1 MPGFESIVGHEKIKE
16 HLMNAIKLNKISH
29 AYILNGEE
37 GIGKKTIASVF
48 AKAVQCEEGGVE
60 PCGKCHSCIQAES
73 GNQPD
78 IIWVSHEKP
87 ASIGVEDVRLQVNS
101 DILIKPY
108 SSRYKVYIID
118 EAQKMTVQAQ
128 NALLKTIEEPPSYGI
143 IMLLTTNADSLL
155 PTILSRCVT
164 LNLKPLSNKEIE
176 DYLMT
181 KEKIPD
187 YRARFAA
194 SFAQGRLGR
203 AIDIA
208 TSENFNELKDNVLH
222 LLKYIDEMELTEII
236 EAIKQAFVHKMNI
249 EDYIDFMMM
258 WYRDVLIYKSTN
270 DANLVIFKDELKYI
284 RKDATDRSYEGLNRI
299 LKAMDVAKTRLAAN
313 VNFDLTMELML
324 LTIKEKDN
332 G

>member
-299 LKAMDVAKTRLAAN
+299 LRAMDVAKTRLAAN

>member
-1 MPGFESIVGHEKIKE
+1 MPGFDDIVGHDRIKE
-16 HLMNAIKLNKISH
+16 HLKNAIQLDKISH
-29 AYILNGEE
+29 AYIFNGPQ
-37 GIGKKTIASVF
+37 GIGKKTIATVF
-48 AKAVQCEEGGVE
+48 AQAVQCEEGGTT
-60 PCGKCHSCIQAES
+60 PCGRCHSCLQAVS

-78 IIWVSHEKP
+78 IIWVTHEKP

-118 EAQKMTVQAQ
+118 EAEKMTVQAQ
-128 NALLKTIEEPPSYGI
+128 NALLKTIEEPPAYGI
-143 IMLLTTNADSLL
+143 IILLTTNADSFL

-164 LNLKPLSNKEIE
+164 LNLKPLTNKEVE
-176 DYLMT
+176 NYLMT

-187 YRARFAA
+187 YHARFAA
-194 SFAQGRLGR
+194 AFAQGRLGR
-203 AIDIA
+203 AISIA
-208 TSENFNELKDNVLH
+208 TSENFNELKDSVLH
-222 LLKYIDEMELTEII
+222 LLKYINEMELTEVI
-236 EAIKQAFVHKMNI
+236 EAVKDAAAHKLDI

-284 RKDATDRSYEGLNRI
+284 RKDATDRSYDGLNRI
-299 LKAMDVAKTRLAAN
+299 LKAMDVAKIRLAAN
-313 VNFDLTMELML
+313 VNFELTMELMM

>member
-1 MPGFESIVGHEKIKE
+1 MPGFDAIVGHEKIKE
-16 HLMNAIKLNKISH
+16 HLMNAIKLNKVSH
-29 AYILNGEE
+29 AYIINGEE
-37 GIGKKTIASVF
+37 GIGKKTIARVF
-48 AKAVQCEEGGVE
+48 AQALQCEEGGVE

-108 SSRYKVYIID
+108 SSRHKVYIID

-143 IMLLTTNADSLL
+143 IILLTTNADSLL

-164 LNLKPLSNKEIE
+164 LNLKPLSNQEIE
-176 DYLMT
+176 SYLMT
-181 KEKIPD
+181 KEHVPD
-187 YRARFAA
+187 YHARFAA

-222 LLKYIDEMELTEII
+222 LLKYINEMEITEII
-236 EAIKQAFVHKMNI
+236 EAIKQAAEHKIDI

-284 RKDATDRSYEGLNRI
+284 RKDATDRSYDGLNRI

>member
-1 MPGFESIVGHEKIKE
+1 MPGFEKIVGHQKIKE
-16 HLMNAIKLNKISH
+16 HLVSAIKLNKISH
-29 AYILNGEE
+29 AYIINGEE

-48 AKAVQCEEGGVE
+48 AQAIQCEEGGE
-60 PCGKCHSCIQAES
+60 NPCGKCRSCIQAES

-78 IIWVSHEKP
+78 IIWVGHEKP

-108 SSRYKVYIID
+108 SSKYKIYIID

-128 NALLKTIEEPPSYGI
+128 NAVLKTIEEPPAYGI
-143 IMLLTTNADSLL
+143 IILLTTNVDSLL

-176 DYLMT
+176 NYLMT
-181 KEKIPD
+181 KEQIPD
-187 YRARFAA
+187 YRAKVAA

-203 AIDIA
+203 AIRIA
-208 TSENFNELKDNVLH
+208 TSEDFNELKDNVLH
-222 LLKYIDEMELTEII
+222 LLKYIDEMELTEIV
-236 EAIKQAFVHKMNI
+236 EAIKQASVHKLNI

-284 RKDATDRSYEGLNRI
+284 RKDATDRSYDGLNRI

-324 LTIKEKDN
+324 LTVKEKDN

>member
-1 MPGFESIVGHEKIKE
+1 MQGFDRIVGHKKIKE
-16 HLMNAIKLNKISH
+16 HLMSAIEMNKISH
-29 AYILNGEE
+29 AYILNGDQ

-60 PCGKCHSCIQAES
+60 PCGKCHSCIQAET

-118 EAQKMTVQAQ
+118 DAQKMTVQAQ
-128 NALLKTIEEPPSYGI
+128 NAILKTIEEPPAYGI
-143 IMLLTTNADSLL
+143 IILLTTNADSLL

-203 AIDIA
+203 AISIA
-208 TSENFNELKDNVLH
+208 TSETFNELKDNVLH

-236 EAIKQAFVHKMNI
+236 DALKQAAVQKTNI

-270 DANLVIFKDELKYI
+270 DANLVIFKEELKYI
-284 RKDATDRSYEGLNRI
+284 RKDATDRSYDGLNRI
-299 LKAMDVAKTRLAAN
+299 LKAMDVAKVRLAAN
-313 VNFDLTMELML
+313 VNFDLAMELML

>member
-1 MPGFESIVGHEKIKE
+1 MPGFDAIVGHDKIKE
-16 HLMNAIKLNKISH
+16 HLKNAIQMDKISH
-29 AYILNGEE
+29 AYILNGAQ

-48 AKAVQCEEGGVE
+48 AKTVQCEEGKSE

-78 IIWVSHEKP
+78 IIWVKHEKP
-87 ASIGVEDVRLQVNS
+87 ASIGVEDVRLQINS

-118 EAQKMTVQAQ
+118 EAEKMTVQAQ
-128 NALLKTIEEPPSYGI
+128 NALLKTIEEPPAYGI
-143 IMLLTTNADSLL
+143 IILLTTNADSFL

-176 DYLMT
+176 TYLMT
-181 KEKIPD
+181 KEQIPD
-187 YRARFAA
+187 YKARFAA
-194 SFAQGRLGR
+194 AFAQGRLGR

-208 TSENFNELKDNVLH
+208 TSSDFNEIKDRVIH
-222 LLKYIDEMELTEII
+222 LLKYINEMELTEVIDAVRDAAEHKLDI
-236 EAIKQAFVHKMNI
+236 EN
-249 EDYIDFMMM
+249 YIDFMMM

-284 RKDATDRSYEGLNRI
+284 RKDATDRSYDGLNRI
-299 LKAMDVAKTRLAAN
+299 LKAMDVAKIRLAAN
-313 VNFDLTMELML
+313 VNFELAMELMM

>member
-1 MPGFESIVGHEKIKE
+1 MPGFDAVVGHDKIKE
-16 HLMNAIKLNKISH
+16 HLKNAIQMDKISH
-29 AYILNGEE
+29 AYIFNGAK

-48 AKAVQCEEGGVE
+48 AQAVQCEEGTAE
-60 PCGKCHSCIQAES
+60 PCGKCHSCIQAVS

-78 IIWVSHEKP
+78 IIWVAHEKP

-118 EAQKMTVQAQ
+118 EAEKLTVQAQ
-128 NALLKTIEEPPSYGI
+128 NALLKTIEEPPAYGI
-143 IMLLTTNADSLL
+143 IILLTTNADSFL

-176 DYLMT
+176 TYLMM
-181 KEKIPD
+181 KEHIPD
-187 YRARFAA
+187 YHARFAA
-194 SFAQGRLGR
+194 AFAQGRLGR
-203 AIDIA
+203 AISIA
-208 TSENFNELKDNVLH
+208 TSPDFNELKDSVLH
-222 LLKYIDEMELTEII
+222 LLKYINDMELTEVID
-236 EAIKQAFVHKMNI
+236 AVKDAAAHKLDI

-284 RKDATDRSYEGLNRI
+284 RKDATDRSYDGLNRI
-299 LKAMDVAKTRLAAN
+299 LKAMDVAKIRLAAN
-313 VNFDLTMELML
+313 VNFELAMELMM

>member
-1 MPGFESIVGHEKIKE
+1 MLSFDTIVGHEKIKE
-16 HLMNAIKLNKISH
+16 HLMNAIKLNKVSH

-37 GIGKKTIASVF
+37 GIGKKTIAAVF
-48 AKAVQCEEGGVE
+48 AKAVQCERGGAE
-60 PCGKCHSCIQAES
+60 PCGECHSCIQAES
-73 GNQPD
+73 NNQPD
-78 IIWVSHEKP
+78 IIWVKHEKP
-87 ASIGVEDVRLQVNS
+87 SSIGVEDVRLQVNS

-118 EAQKMTVQAQ
+118 DAQKMTVQAQ
-128 NALLKTIEEPPSYGI
+128 NALLKTIEEPPAYGI
-143 IMLLTTNADSLL
+143 IMLLTTNADSFL

-164 LNLKPLSNKEIE
+164 LNLKPLSSKEIK

-181 KEKIPD
+181 HEKVPD
-187 YRARFAA
+187 YRAAFAA
-194 SFAQGRLGR
+194 AFAQGRLGR

-208 TSENFNELKDNVLH
+208 TSDNFNELKDNVLH

-236 EAIKQAFVHKMNI
+236 EAIKQASAHKIDI

-258 WYRDVLIYKSTN
+258 WYRDVLMYKSTN

-284 RKDATDRSYEGLNRI
+284 RKDATDRSYDGLERI